1 MTVSTGYFVGTNDDS
16 IGEVNITIIIIMM
29 MMMTRIIGIEDDKNN
44 QD

>member
-16 IGEVNITIIIIMM
+16 IGEVNITIIIMM

-44 QD
+44 RD